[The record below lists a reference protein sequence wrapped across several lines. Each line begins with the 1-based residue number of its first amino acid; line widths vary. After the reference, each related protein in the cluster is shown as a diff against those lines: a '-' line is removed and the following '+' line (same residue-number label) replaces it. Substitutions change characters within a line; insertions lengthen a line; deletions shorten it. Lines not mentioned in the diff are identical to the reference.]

1 MFETILDISREILPR
16 SHKLLSEYVEMDK
29 RLRELDAYAKENES
43 TLSLEEKNRI
53 NDEKNSLKQPYEIN
67 QQNFENFFSSYYV
80 IMSYL
85 LEQDRM
91 EFASN
96 NIVKSIEKYKGDIMT
111 VIYEGIQNPVVAS
124 ALHQHSEEYVTVIM
138 YVLSSAAQPAQ
149 VDDRTNT
156 GE

>member
-43 TLSLEEKNRI
+43 TLSSEEKNRI
-53 NDEKNSLKQPYEIN
+53 NDKKNSLKQPYEIN

-138 YVLSSAAQPAQ
+138 YVLSSAAEPAA
-149 VDDRTNT
+149 VDAQTKT
-156 GE
+156 GK

>member
-138 YVLSSAAQPAQ
+138 YVLSSAAQPAE

>member
-43 TLSLEEKNRI
+43 TLSSEEKNRI
-53 NDEKNSLKQPYEIN
+53 NDKKNSLKQPYEIN

-96 NIVKSIEKYKGDIMT
+96 NIVKSIEKHKADIMT
-111 VIYEGIQNPVVAS
+111 VIYEGI
-124 ALHQHSEEYVTVIM
+124 
-138 YVLSSAAQPAQ
+138 
-149 VDDRTNT
+149 
-156 GE
+156 

>member
-1 MFETILDISREILPR
+1 M
-16 SHKLLSEYVEMDK
+16 
-29 RLRELDAYAKENES
+29 
-43 TLSLEEKNRI
+43 EEKDRI

-91 EFASN
+91 EFTSN
-96 NIVKSIEKYKGDIMT
+96 NIVKSIEKYKADIMT

-138 YVLSSAAQPAQ
+138 YVLSSAA
-149 VDDRTNT
+149 
-156 GE
+156 

>member
-29 RLRELDAYAKENES
+29 RLRELDTYAKENES
-43 TLSLEEKNRI
+43 TLSSEEKNRI
-53 NDEKNSLKQPYEIN
+53 NDKKNSLKRPYEIN

-85 LEQDRM
+85 LEQDGM
-91 EFASN
+91 AFASN
-96 NIVKSIEKYKGDIMT
+96 NIVKSIEKYKDDIMT

-138 YVLSSAAQPAQ
+138 YVLSSAAEPAAEDAQ
-149 VDDRTNT
+149 TKT
-156 GE
+156 GK

>member
-29 RLRELDAYAKENES
+29 RLRELDTYAKENES
-43 TLSLEEKNRI
+43 TLSSEEKNRI
-53 NDEKNSLKQPYEIN
+53 NDKKNSLKRPYEIN

-85 LEQDRM
+85 LEQDGM
-91 EFASN
+91 AFASN

-138 YVLSSAAQPAQ
+138 YVLSSAAEPAAADGHTSSQ
-149 VDDRTNT
+149 
-156 GE
+156 

>member
-16 SHKLLSEYVEMDK
+16 SHKLLEEYVEMDK
-29 RLRELDAYAKENES
+29 RLRELDAQAKENEG
-43 TLSLEEKNRI
+43 TLSLEEKERI
-53 NDEKNSLKQPYEIN
+53 IDEKNSLKQPYEIN

-91 EFASN
+91 ELTSN
-96 NIVKSIEKYKGDIMT
+96 NIIKSIEKYKADIMM

-138 YVLSSAAQPAQ
+138 YVLSSAA
-149 VDDRTNT
+149 
-156 GE
+156 

>member
-16 SHKLLSEYVEMDK
+16 SHKLLEEYVEMDK
-29 RLRELDAYAKENES
+29 RLRKLDAQAKENEG
-43 TLSLEEKNRI
+43 TLSLEEKERI
-53 NDEKNSLKQPYEIN
+53 IDEKNSLKQPYEIN

-91 EFASN
+91 ELTSN
-96 NIVKSIEKYKGDIMT
+96 NIIKSIEKYKADIMT

-138 YVLSSAAQPAQ
+138 YVLSSAA
-149 VDDRTNT
+149 
-156 GE
+156 